1 LTKKAFA
8 TVIALGL
15 LGTPAA
21 AQTYRDSG
29 GTILPGMVPIIPGV
43 GPISSSNPGPTK
55 QGSIATLGF
64 CQLSV
69 TTAVQTSTC
78 AGGIPSGAT
87 WAMIC
92 NEGSA
97 ARWRDD
103 GIAVTASV
111 GVPLGSGLANAPVC
125 FNYFSAFSTLQWIS
139 QSGTTLLDIS
149 FYK

>member
-1 LTKKAFA
+1 VTKNILLAL
-8 TVIALGL
+8 IGLGL
-15 LGTPAA
+15 LGAPAS

-29 GTILPGMVPIIPGV
+29 GTIIAAMR
-43 GPISSSNPGPTK
+43 PTELRFP
-55 QGSIATLGF
+55 LGY

-69 TTAVQTSTC
+69 TTAVQMSAC
-78 AGGIPSGAT
+78 PGGIPAGAT

-103 GIAVTASV
+103 GVAVTANV
-111 GVPLGSGLANAPVC
+111 GMPLAAGLASAPVC
-125 FNYFSAFSTLQWIS
+125 FNYFATFSTLQWIA
-139 QSGTTLLDIS
+139 QSGSSLLDIS